1 MTLERVGSRYY
12 LGLDLGQAR
21 DYSAIAIAERRT
33 ELTGERDH
41 VTYLDHTTTRI
52 LVTHL
57 ERIPLRTSYP
67 EVVARVRGITQR
79 YKGHCLEIIMDATGV
94 GAAVKDMLHQAR
106 LGFTVYGVT
115 ITGGKQTSIS
125 YGGYPVPR
133 HDLLANLRVLL
144 EKDMLDL
151 EVPGD
156 MRQLLEAECL
166 RWGRRSAHNDL
177 IFVIA
182 LACWKAGGQ
191 PIAQHIPGPLP
202 MYPIARK

>member
-67 EVVARVRGITQR
+67 QTGFQPDRGQNSTIGGDRILCPSVRLSTCFS
-79 YKGHCLEIIMDATGV
+79 GHSPP
-94 GAAVKDMLHQAR
+94 GAL
-106 LGFTVYGVT
+106 LICPEG
-115 ITGGKQTSIS
+115 
-125 YGGYPVPR
+125 R
-133 HDLLANLRVLL
+133 HFLL
-144 EKDMLDL
+144 KWF
-151 EVPGD
+151 G
-156 MRQLLEAECL
+156 
-166 RWGRRSAHNDL
+166 S
-177 IFVIA
+177 
-182 LACWKAGGQ
+182 
-191 PIAQHIPGPLP
+191 
-202 MYPIARK
+202 